1 MKILLGVTGGIAAYK
16 AAELTR
22 ELQRRGCDVQVA
34 MTAAAQRFVT
44 PLTFASL
51 SGHQV
56 LASLWQPTVPETVTH
71 DPAPFDI
78 EHISIATQVDAFIIA
93 PATADA
99 IAKLAHGLADDL
111 LTTLALATTA
121 PLFIAPAMNV
131 NMLRHPATQQNLT
144 TLRDRGAHIIEPG
157 TGSLACGMVGEG
169 RLAEPVQIAD
179 TVTRALILATEPKRR
194 PHQDLNGETL
204 LITAGGT
211 REPIDP
217 VRFLGNRSSGRMG
230 FALAE
235 AAISRGAE
243 VILVT
248 AATAPSHL
256 KCEVVSVTTAA
267 EMQSAALDALH
278 RVTTVIMAAAVSDY
292 RAVAPA
298 EQKHK
303 KNETGAETFVLEL
316 TQNDD
321 ILKQIV
327 AARRPGTL
335 VIGFAAETESNPA
348 SLRAEGRR
356 KLIAKNLD
364 AIIANDVSSP
374 DSGFEVD
381 RNAGILITHASETVL
396 PSSTKR
402 HMADRILSHIAAL
415 RSFNI
420 VSSHK

>member
-56 LASLWQPTVPETVTH
+56 LASLWQPTVAETVTH

-131 NMLRHPATQQNLT
+131 NMWRHPATQQNLT
-144 TLRDRGAHIIEPG
+144 TLRDRGVHIIEPG

-169 RLAEPVQIAD
+169 RLAEPVHIAD
-179 TVTRALILATEPKRR
+179 TVTRTLILATEPTHR
-194 PHQDLNGETL
+194 PHQDLHGETL

-248 AATAPSHL
+248 AATAPTHL
-256 KCEVVSVTTAA
+256 KCEVISVTTAA

-298 EQKHK
+298 EQKLK
-303 KNETGAETFVLEL
+303 KNETGSETFVLEL

-321 ILKQIV
+321 ILKKIV
-327 AARRPGTL
+327 SSRRPGTL
-335 VIGFAAETESNPA
+335 VIGFAAETESDPA
-348 SLRAEGRR
+348 ALRAEGRR

-420 VSSHK
+420 VSTHQ